1 MIFSVEAWDPEYG
14 TGGDI
19 DALEAS
25 TDVVHAGVEVPVGQW
40 APITPTPDST
50 PRPGVIYFVDGVRR
64 IDARV
69 WVTNDGRV
77 LPGTCATVA
86 AGSVACSADAAV
98 VHDVAVQRAFF
109 TPPTPGAT
117 SIVTEFGA
125 YKHTVIKT
133 GAAEDLYLGIH
144 EAMTHLETQIVPM
157 PGPDDLVVFDGPL
170 RGRVGERTIG
180 LIKTQHVQYL
190 ELEEQQVVTNLDAG
204 QRSPLFTIGSR
215 FSWYLRLPGPRT
227 HGWAGIVRCE
237 APTNSPERCE
247 ASLDGPE
254 QCEASLDGPEQC
266 EASLNGPSSAPAIAA
281 NLADRVATTLPRYA
295 SEPHKEH
302 RAPQNLYPIKGLE
315 NALRR
320 RLGDQRLLQR
330 ALRKASVD

>member
-14 TGGDI
+14 TGGDVE
-19 DALEAS
+19 ALDAS
-25 TDVVHAGVEVPVGQW
+25 TDVVHADVEVPLSDW
-40 APITPTPDST
+40 APMTPAGDASSN
-50 PRPGVIYFVDGVRR
+50 VIYFVDGVRR

-69 WVTNDGRV
+69 WVTDEGRV

-86 AGSVACSADAAV
+86 AGSVACSADAAE
-98 VHDVAVQRAFF
+98 VHDVAVKRAFF

-117 SIVTEFGA
+117 SITTEFGDYEHVA
-125 YKHTVIKT
+125 IKT
-133 GAAEDLYLGIH
+133 GSPEDLYLGIH
-144 EAMTHLETQIVPM
+144 EEMTHLETEIVPEA
-157 PGPDDLVVFDGPL
+157 GPDDLVIFDGPL
-170 RGRVGERTIG
+170 RGRTGEQTVG

-190 ELEEQQVVTNLDAG
+190 ELAEQQVVTSLDAG

-227 HGWAGIVRCE
+227 HGWAGVVRCE
-237 APTNSPERCE
+237 APGGSGSDVDDRVA
-247 ASLDGPE
+247 ASH
-254 QCEASLDGPEQC
+254 
-266 EASLNGPSSAPAIAA
+266 
-281 NLADRVATTLPRYA
+281 LADRVAALLPRYA

-330 ALRKASVD
+330 ALRKASDM

>member
-1 MIFSVEAWDPEYG
+1 MIFSVEAWDPDYG
-14 TGGDI
+14 TGGDVE
-19 DALEAS
+19 ALDAS
-25 TDVVHAGVEVPVGQW
+25 TDVVHADAEVPTGEW
-40 APITPTPDST
+40 EPITPEAPTAISGT
-50 PRPGVIYFVDGVRR
+50 IYFVDGVRR

-69 WVTNDGRV
+69 WVTDNGRV

-86 AGSVACSADAAV
+86 AGSVACSPDAAI
-98 VHDVAVQRAFF
+98 VHDVAVQRVFL

-117 SIVTEFGA
+117 SIITEYGE
-125 YKHTVIKT
+125 YEHGTIKT
-133 GAAEDLYLGIH
+133 GSPEDLYLGIH
-144 EAMTHLETQIVPM
+144 EQMTELETQIVPSA
-157 PGPDDLVVFDGPL
+157 GPDDLVVFDGPL

-190 ELEEQQVVTNLDAG
+190 DLAEQQVVTRLESG

-215 FSWYLRLPGPRT
+215 YSWYLRLPGPRT

-237 APTNSPERCE
+237 TSSSGDAPVD
-247 ASLDGPE
+247 AS
-254 QCEASLDGPEQC
+254 AR
-266 EASLNGPSSAPAIAA
+266 
-281 NLADRVATTLPRYA
+281 LADQVAALLPRYA

-315 NALRR
+315 QALRR

>member
-19 DALEAS
+19 DALDAS
-25 TDVVHAGVEVPVGQW
+25 TDVVHADIEVQLDKW
-40 APITPTPDST
+40 APITPAAQRVT
-50 PRPGVIYFVDGVRR
+50 GVVYFVDGVRR

-69 WVTNDGRV
+69 WVTDEGRV

-86 AGSVACSADAAV
+86 AGSVACSSESAV
-98 VHDVAVQRAFF
+98 VHEVAVQRAFF

-117 SIVTEFGA
+117 SIETEFGP
-125 YKHTVIKT
+125 YEHVEIKT
-133 GAAEDLYLGIH
+133 GSPEDLYLGIH
-144 EAMTHLETQIVPM
+144 EEMTRLETQIVPM

-170 RGRVGERTIG
+170 RGRAGERTVG

-190 ELEEQQVVTNLDAG
+190 ELAQQQVVTALDDG
-204 QRSPLFTIGSR
+204 QRSPLFSVGGR
-215 FSWYLRLPGPRT
+215 VSWYVRLPGPRT

-237 APTNSPERCE
+237 AP
-247 ASLDGPE
+247 
-254 QCEASLDGPEQC
+254 
-266 EASLNGPSSAPAIAA
+266 SSSGAESQEHTAA
-281 NLADRVATTLPRYA
+281 VALADLVTATLPRYA

-315 NALRR
+315 HALRR

-330 ALRKASVD
+330 ALRKQSSRPT